1 MIPYGIEKTFKGDFN
16 TIVEK
21 TKSELAKEG
30 FGILTDINVRDTLR
44 KKLDVEYQNYI
55 ILGACHPQSA
65 YQVLQKEKEV
75 GLLLPCNVIVYAT
88 DNGLVHVAA
97 IKPTSAM
104 QMVKNNEIRPIAE
117 EIEKKLQ
124 RVINNLE
131 G

>member
-1 MIPYGIEKTFKGDFN
+1 MISYSIEKTLKGDFN
-16 TIVEK
+16 AIVEK

-30 FGILTDINVRDTLR
+30 FGILTEINVQETLK

-65 YQVLQKEKEV
+65 YQVLQMEKNI

-88 DNGLVHVAA
+88 DDDMVRVAA

-104 QMVKNNEIRPIAE
+104 EIVKNSKIKIIAK

-124 RVINNLE
+124 RVIE
-131 G
+131 KI